1 MELDSAHGPENEM
14 FVTGPGAGV
23 RRSRWMGMMIGALV
37 AFGSTPAAG
46 QACGGLSLLR
56 ADSARA
62 DAGRAPDILISASAT
77 AREVRFESQPQIRI
91 DLNGCAAL
99 DSIVTTRR
107 ENLPDPVQPGVTY
120 RDVRVGVEIRA
131 WLNVQCLPA
140 LAAADLAL
148 CAPVQVRTHAQ
159 PPAGEPAPAN
169 PPGR

>member
-1 MELDSAHGPENEM
+1 MA
-14 FVTGPGAGV
+14 
-23 RRSRWMGMMIGALV
+23 MMLGAL
-37 AFGSTPAAG
+37 AALGSVPAAAQG
-46 QACGGLSLLR
+46 CGGLSLR

-62 DAGRAPDILISASAT
+62 EPGRAPDILIAASAT

-91 DLNGCAAL
+91 GLNGCAAL
-99 DSIVTTRR
+99 DSVVTTRR
-107 ENLPDPVQPGVTY
+107 ENLPDPVQPGVAY

-140 LAAADLAL
+140 LAAADPAL
-148 CAPVQVRTHAQ
+148 CAPVQIRTNAQ